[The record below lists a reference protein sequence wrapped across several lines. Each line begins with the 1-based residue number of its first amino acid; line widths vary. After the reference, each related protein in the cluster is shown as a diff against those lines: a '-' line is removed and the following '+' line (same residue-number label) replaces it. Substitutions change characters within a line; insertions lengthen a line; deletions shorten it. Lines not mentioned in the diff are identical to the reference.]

1 MLSNTITLETQQR
14 MESCICFWMNP
25 DSIYLIQMVVQGFIT
40 GKMKDTRT
48 VVFKKGTDLEAE
60 V

>member
-1 MLSNTITLETQQR
+1 
-14 MESCICFWMNP
+14 MNP

>member
-1 MLSNTITLETQQR
+1 
-14 MESCICFWMNP
+14 MNP
-25 DSIYLIQMVVQGFIT
+25 DSIYLIRMVVLGVIA
-40 GKMKDTRT
+40 GKMKDTQI

>member
-1 MLSNTITLETQQR
+1 
-14 MESCICFWMNP
+14 
-25 DSIYLIQMVVQGFIT
+25 MVVQGFIA

-48 VVFKKGTDLEAE
+48 VVFKKGADLEAE

>member
-1 MLSNTITLETQQR
+1 MY
-14 MESCICFWMNP
+14 CFRVNP
-25 DSIYLIQMVVQGFIT
+25 DSIYLIRMVVQGFIA
-40 GKMKDTRT
+40 GKMKDTRI